1 MVGRLN
7 QINMKIFPV
16 ILSGGSGT
24 RLWPLS
30 RKNYPKQYLPLID
43 EYSMLQNTI
52 QRLVGIEFLESPIV
66 VCGSEHRFI
75 VAEQLKYIGIEDS
88 SIILEPIGRNTAPAI
103 ASAAFYIQQ
112 NKSDEDHMLLVL
124 AADHLIEDNVAFHA
138 TINNAI
144 EHAIAD
150 KLVTFGV
157 LPVSPNTGYG
167 YIKACSTNEDKLV
180 MNVECFKEK
189 PDLNTAKKYLA
200 ENTSMIAQN
209 SSPSWYWNG
218 GMFLFKAK
226 TLLNELS
233 KHNEDVL
240 VAAKKSVA
248 RAKLDLDF
256 LRLDE
261 REFSASPDIS
271 IDFALMEKSN
281 KVVVAPLDAGW
292 SDLGTWPALFDASI
306 KDENNNVLEGDVV
319 AYQTT
324 NCYVSSPSKLVAT
337 MGVDNLIIVNSSDAL
352 LITSSEQAHNVKNV
366 INILNASGRKEA
378 VSNQKVHRPWGW
390 FDSIELGDNYQVK
403 RLHVNPG
410 EKLSLQMHHK
420 RAEHWVVVKGTA
432 TATVGE
438 EVLSVGTGESIY
450 IPITV
455 KHALENRTEESLDI
469 IEVQTGTYLGEDDIV
484 RFSDIYGRTE

>member
-1 MVGRLN
+1 
-7 QINMKIFPV
+7 MKIFPV

-30 RKNYPKQYLPLID
+30 RKDYPKQYLPLVD
-43 EYSMLQNTI
+43 DHSMLQNTI
-52 QRLVGIEFLESPIV
+52 LRLDGIESLESPIV
-66 VCGSEHRFI
+66 VCGSEQRFI
-75 VAEQLKYIGIEDS
+75 VAEQLKYLEIEDS

-124 AADHLIEDNVAFHA
+124 AADHSIENNAAFHA

-144 EHAIAD
+144 EYAIAD

-167 YIKACSTNEDKLV
+167 YIKASSSHEDKSV
-180 MNVECFKEK
+180 MNVECFEEK
-189 PDLNTAKKYLA
+189 PDQNTANEYFA

-209 SSPSWYWNG
+209 SSPRWYWNG

-233 KHNEDVL
+233 KHGEDVL
-240 VAAKKSVA
+240 IAAKKSVA
-248 RAKLDLDF
+248 SAKLDLDF

-261 REFSASPDIS
+261 GEFSASPDIS
-271 IDFALMEKSN
+271 IDYALMEKSN

-306 KDENNNVLEGDVV
+306 KDENNNLLQGDVI
-319 AYQTT
+319 ADSTT
-324 NCYVSSPSKLVAT
+324 NCYVSSTSKLVT
-337 MGVDNLIIVNSSDAL
+337 TLGVDNLIIVNSSDAL
-352 LITSSEQAHNVKNV
+352 LVASYEEAHNIKNV
-366 INILNASGRKEA
+366 INTLNKSGRKEA

-390 FDSIELGDNYQVK
+390 FDSIELGDDYQVK

-432 TATVGE
+432 TAIVGE
-438 EVLSVGTGESIY
+438 DVLSVGTGESVY
-450 IPITV
+450 IPITA
-455 KHALENRTEESLDI
+455 KHALENRTDEPLDI

-484 RFSDIYGRTE
+484 RFTDIYGRTQ